1 MDAVVAYNRENPSN
15 KINTLLYGGVVV
27 GERTREGGRKGR
39 EGARRGREG
48 ERGRD
53 RGRDRGRERGE
64 REERERE
71 RRGREGEPRPHGS
84 SGLWPAGR
92 HPGPPRTQ
100 KHFEILECL
109 TCAAVL
115 CPSSQRCRRV
125 PDAAPAMWEGGKD
138 SGRQK
143 TLLQNYGSVE
153 EARKGYITGLLE
165 GKGDVNRPV
174 IEISC
179 DHKDVFAVAMK
190 DLEGIDTCSQC

>member
-1 MDAVVAYNRENPSN
+1 MHCRHCSPVCSMLLAAQHVGKLVMDAVVAYNRENPSN
-15 KINTLLYGGVVV
+15 KINTLL
-27 GERTREGGRKGR
+27 
-39 EGARRGREG
+39 
-48 ERGRD
+48 
-53 RGRDRGRERGE
+53 
-64 REERERE
+64 
-71 RRGREGEPRPHGS
+71 
-84 SGLWPAGR
+84 
-92 HPGPPRTQ
+92 
-100 KHFEILECL
+100 
-109 TCAAVL
+109 
-115 CPSSQRCRRV
+115 V